1 VRLVENHHFLFLV
14 FHFVIRLPWLE
25 RGHQITKRNEVISEV
40 GQDDMVT
47 ILKGGTSVNGG

>member
-1 VRLVENHHFLFLV
+1 MRLVENHHFLFLV